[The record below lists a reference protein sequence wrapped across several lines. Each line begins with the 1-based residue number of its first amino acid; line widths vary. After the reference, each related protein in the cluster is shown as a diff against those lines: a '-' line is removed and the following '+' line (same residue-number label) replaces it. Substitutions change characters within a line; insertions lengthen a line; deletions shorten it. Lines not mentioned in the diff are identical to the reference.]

1 MVLVLFI
8 LIKEILSI
16 DINYVIVFYNMLII
30 FCVLTL

>member
-8 LIKEILSI
+8 LIKEILSK